1 MNMKRTFTQSLFLA
15 SLFLAGTALAQTN
28 SVSLKDGTGTVISS
42 HSSVTDAYM
51 AIPAT
56 LTQAYTI
63 ELTNTYNGSTE
74 TYPIVF
80 TAKTGAS
87 AANTITLRPAA
98 GVSTMSI
105 QASVSANPVIQ
116 LNDADYVIIDG
127 RAGGAGAGV
136 LVIRNTATTSSSNSL
151 QLINGACFNTFRNLD
166 VYNATTGNTGRAV
179 SISTSASNP
188 TGNSDNLFRY
198 CNFTGGRYQFNNSGT
213 AANPNTRNTIFGCN
227 FRNANFAAY
236 WGQAGSAKIRIDSCT
251 FACTAPISESLY
263 FGVLFDSQAD
273 SAIIVNSR
281 FYDIQNTSGTLR
293 YIHVR
298 SVLASGTNAAEIRNN
313 FFAMTTGNTGVPNMG
328 AIEIS
333 SGGSLYAARVAH
345 NSVRFGGTLA
355 SGGTSGNVGSSGLL
369 VSATNAATTFSIQN
383 NLFVNERSGG
393 TAGLQHL
400 AIAITGTASV
410 FTISGNTYN
419 ATSGNL
425 TRWGTTVNTSIAA
438 HQAVVAGGEPTANN
452 APVFY
457 ASANDLHIGCAAVGN
472 PSLMATQLAGITTDI
487 DGNVRGSNT
496 YRGADEAGPVVT
508 PTVSLAGQSN
518 ITCNG
523 LSNGS
528 ATVTATGGSAFTY
541 SWSPVGGTSAS
552 ASGLSAGNYTVT
564 ATTPAGC
571 VGSTTLTI
579 AQPAAL
585 SATLGAVNNVTCN
598 GSNNG
603 SASVNAAGGTG
614 ALTYS
619 WMPSGGTAATASNLA
634 PGNYTVTVKDAN
646 SCATSRTLS
655 ITEPAAID
663 AGVTQSGAVITASLS
678 GASYQWVNCNTGN
691 SPIAGQTAQS
701 FTATVTGSYAVIVT
715 LGGCSKTSVCTNI
728 TVSATG
734 IGEQAAVAELQLY
747 PNPGTGLYTLVTGEQ
762 AEVIVTNV
770 IGEIVLKQTLAKGH
784 NTLSLEKYPD
794 GIYSVSVIAN
804 GRSSAVKVVKQ

>member
-1 MNMKRTFTQSLFLA
+1 MERNFTQSVFLA

-28 SVSLKDGTGTVISS
+28 SVTLKDGTNTVISS
-42 HSSVTDAYM
+42 HSSITDAYT

-63 ELTNTYNGSTE
+63 ELTSSYTGSTE
-74 TYPIVF
+74 TYPIAF

-87 AANTITLRPAA
+87 AANTITLRPAT
-98 GVSTMSI
+98 GVTTMSI
-105 QASVSANPVIQ
+105 QSSVSGSPVIN
-116 LNDADYVIIDG
+116 LNDADYMVIDG
-127 RAGGAGAGV
+127 RAGGTGSGMMV
-136 LVIRNTATTSSSNSL
+136 VRNTATSSSSNSI
-151 QLINGACFNTFRNLD
+151 QLINGATFNTFRNLD
-166 VYNATTGNTGRAV
+166 VYNATTTNTGRAIA
-179 SISTSASNP
+179 ISSSASNP
-188 TGNSDNLFRY
+188 TGNSDNLFKY

-213 AANPNTRNTIFGCN
+213 AANPNTRNTVFGCN

-251 FACTAPISESLY
+251 FACTTPISESLY
-263 FGVLFDSQAD
+263 FGVLFDSQSD

-281 FYDIQNTSGTLR
+281 FYDIQNTSSSLR
-293 YIHVR
+293 YIHIR
-298 SVLASGTNAAEIRNN
+298 SVLSSGTNAAEIRNN
-313 FFAMTTGNTGVPNMG
+313 FFAMTTGNTNIPNMA

-333 SGGSLYAARVAH
+333 SGGSLYTARVAH

-400 AIAITGTASV
+400 ALAITNTTSV
-410 FTISGNTYN
+410 FNLSGNTYN

-438 HQAVVAGGEPTANN
+438 HQAVVTGGEPTANN
-452 APVFY
+452 VTVQY
-457 ASANDLHIGCAAVGN
+457 VSANDLHIGCAAVGN
-472 PSLMATQLAGITTDI
+472 ASLMATQLPGITTDI
-487 DGNVRGSNT
+487 DGNPRGSNT
-496 YRGADEAGPVVT
+496 YRGADEAGPVVS
-508 PTVSLAGQSN
+508 PTVSVAAQNN

-528 ATVTATGGSAFTY
+528 ATVTATGGTGFTY
-541 SWSPVGGTSAS
+541 SWSPMGGTGAS

-571 VGSTTLTI
+571 VGTTTLTI
-579 AQPAAL
+579 SQPAAV
-585 SATLGAVNNVTCN
+585 SATLGTVNHVTCN
-598 GSNNG
+598 GANNG

-646 SCATSRTLS
+646 NCSTSRTLTIS
-655 ITEPAAID
+655 EPAAID
-663 AGVTQSGAVITASLS
+663 ASVTQSGAVLTASLS
-678 GASYQWVNCNTGN
+678 GATYQWINCGTGN

-701 FTATVTGSYAVIVT
+701 FTATASGSYAVIVT
-715 LGGCSKTSVCTNI
+715 SGGCSKTSVCTNI
-728 TVSATG
+728 TISATG
-734 IGEQAAVAELQLY
+734 IGEQAPVSGLQLY
-747 PNPGTGLYTLVTGEQ
+747 PNPGTGLYTLAVFES
-762 AEVIVTNV
+762 AEVMVSNV
-770 IGEIVLKQTLAKGH
+770 IGEIVLRQTLTKGA
-784 NTLSLEKYPD
+784 NSLNLEKQPN
-794 GIYSVSVIAN
+794 GIYTVNVIAN
-804 GRSSAVKVVKQ
+804 GRSSVVKVVKQ